1 MRGLVVSVLGL
12 MLSLPGVAPAG
23 NLLVSWRVNSQ
34 QETSRD
40 EAGLRQ
46 GEVVIDSR
54 RGVVSRTEV
63 RVNRSVR
70 TSQHDSNQ
78 SVLVM
83 NGGQARLF
91 FGRSVP
97 VSTWQFA
104 WQGDGA
110 SATGALG
117 AGTTSSSTNPP
128 AWALSQTHWVDL
140 GEGLTV
146 RPRWP
151 GGSALV
157 TVELEAS
164 SRRAIAPG
172 EVAVMESSGGYEPD
186 GQSRRTEVMSTV
198 AVPLGQWVAV
208 ARRGGQ
214 TQQRQSGTWSTRQV
228 DSDSQEQLEIRI
240 SLP

>member
-1 MRGLVVSVLGL
+1 MRGLNAGVLGL
-12 MLSLPGVAPAG
+12 MLMLPAAVSAG

-104 WQGDGA
+104 WQGEGA
-110 SATGALG
+110 SA
-117 AGTTSSSTNPP
+117 SSTSATSTSANPP

-151 GGSALV
+151 GGSAPV

-172 EVAVMESSGGYEPD
+172 EVSVMEGSGAYEPD

-228 DSDSQEQLEIRI
+228 DSDAQEQLEIRV